1 MKDYVKDDEF
11 VEEAASDN
19 ENIEQSRPHELHLTH
34 DEDESGVKD
43 LEKQLW
49 PKYAASWMENPQMQA

>member
-1 MKDYVKDDEF
+1 MKVCIYLYIIMKGYVNDDEF

-43 LEKQLW
+43 LEKQL
-49 PKYAASWMENPQMQA
+49 

>member
-11 VEEAASDN
+11 VEEAASD

-43 LEKQLW
+43 LEKQL
-49 PKYAASWMENPQMQA
+49 

>member
-19 ENIEQSRPHELHLTH
+19 ENIEQSRPYELLLTH

-43 LEKQLW
+43 LEKQL
-49 PKYAASWMENPQMQA
+49 